1 MTIDDRRRGCLIGL
15 AVGDA
20 LGAAVEFRSPG
31 SFEPVS
37 DYRAGAHWGQRGIS
51 KPWLEELARRDM
63 IETALNALLSDPSGL
78 DRVAKPGPGT
88 AQRSTSR
95 G

>member
-37 DYRAGAHWGQRGIS
+37 DYRAGGHWGQHGIP
-51 KPWLEELARRDM
+51 KPWLEGLARRDM
-63 IETALNALLSDPSGL
+63 IETALNALLSDP
-78 DRVAKPGPGT
+78 AKALSKSQG
-88 AQRSTSR
+88 AKTSPEVI
-95 G
+95 